1 VAAVAAGPA
10 AGGETFTSDLQSAL
24 SLPDDSLV
32 YQLLCA
38 IALVMSVA
46 AAITAA
52 VIRVCDY
59 PSRIAA
65 AEACRAELD
74 ALHVQLQFGTL
85 TVTRAAERL
94 AKEVAQVPFVD
105 DTDIAILRV
114 GSRLLAA

>member
-1 VAAVAAGPA
+1 MAEFWHPTRTVGK
-10 AGGETFTSDLQSAL
+10 
-24 SLPDDSLV
+24 PDRVRRSGCV
-32 YQLLCA
+32 RA
-38 IALVMSVA
+38 HALVMSVA

-65 AEACRAELD
+65 AEACRSELD

-94 AKEVAQVPFVD
+94 AK
-105 DTDIAILRV
+105 
-114 GSRLLAA
+114 